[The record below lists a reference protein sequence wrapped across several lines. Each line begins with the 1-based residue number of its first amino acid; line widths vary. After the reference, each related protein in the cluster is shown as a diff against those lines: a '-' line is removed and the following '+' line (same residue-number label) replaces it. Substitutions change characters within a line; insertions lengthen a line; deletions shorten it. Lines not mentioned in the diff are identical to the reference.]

1 MPDSRPI
8 ANDFLDKITGIVE
21 ENISNEQF
29 GVSELAEAT
38 NMSRSNLLRKV
49 KKLTELSVS
58 QFIREV
64 RLRKAME
71 ILREGN
77 LTVSEISW
85 QVGFSSTSYFIKCF
99 REHYGYP
106 PGEIREMGDPEIKTE
121 ISDEETQSHQL
132 AAIMFAD
139 IEGYTAMM
147 QQDEEKALQIRK
159 KHREVFNSV
168 TAKFNG
174 KILQYY
180 GDGTLSTFHS
190 AIDAVKCGIE
200 IQLAFLEEP
209 QVPVRIGIHSGDII
223 FSKDGVIGDGVNVAS
238 RIEALAESRSVFISE
253 KIYDEIKNQPG
264 IKTLSLGEFHLKNV
278 AKPIEVFVVSNPG
291 LAVPRREDVLKKVEA
306 DKKVEGGRGLMK
318 VAGTY
323 LAIVLLAIVL
333 FVTLRPLLYKQKSPE
348 KSIAVLPFKNDS
360 NDSTNVYFVNGL
372 MESVLTNLQK
382 IKDLRVISRTS
393 VEKYRNSSKTIPE
406 IAKELNVR
414 YFIEGSGQK
423 IGDQVLLHI
432 QLIEGADDKHLWAEQ
447 YNRETSDIFNLQAEI
462 AKSITDEIQVIL
474 TPEEQERIAKPPT
487 DNLVAY
493 DYYLKGLEPFNAG
506 TREGLEEAIPFF
518 EKALEQDPEFAQAY
532 ANLAIAY
539 YFLDIFQAQKKYS
552 GLVNNYA
559 DKALF
564 YDDKLSTA
572 MLAKAF
578 FYMGSGENK
587 LAEPYLQ
594 KALEYSPN
602 SAFVINTLSDFYD
615 SRIPNTKKYLEYA
628 LKGAQIDIA
637 PKDSATASYLYLHLS
652 NALIQSG
659 FVDAAEKYID
669 RSIAYDPTNLFSAY
683 VKPYILYAKNKDL
696 EALKDGLIAVHK
708 RDTTR
713 FDIIQ
718 EIAKVYYYMRDYPDA
733 FQYYKKY
740 LAIKTALNLDVY
752 RFENA
757 KIGFVLDKVG
767 QKEKAGALFE
777 DYFDYAKNDQSL
789 YKDLSLA
796 MYYAHFNQIEK
807 ALEHLQEFS
816 QQDNFHYWTI
826 LFLNQDPLMDNIK
839 DLPEY
844 KRIFKEIEK
853 RFWKNHREV
862 KASLEAKNLL

>member
-8 ANDFLDKITGIVE
+8 ANDFLDKITGIIE

-49 KKLTELSVS
+49 KKLTGLSVS

-64 RLRKAME
+64 RLKKAME
-71 ILREGN
+71 ILREGS

-106 PGEIREMGDPEIKTE
+106 PGEVSKQDFKE
-121 ISDEETQSHQL
+121 EETEVVERPEKRKTRIFL
-132 AAIMFAD
+132 VAAIVV
-139 IEGYTAMM
+139 
-147 QQDEEKALQIRK
+147 L
-159 KHREVFNSV
+159 
-168 TAKFNG
+168 
-174 KILQYY
+174 
-180 GDGTLSTFHS
+180 
-190 AIDAVKCGIE
+190 
-200 IQLAFLEEP
+200 
-209 QVPVRIGIHSGDII
+209 IGLVLVVLNP
-223 FSKDGVIGDGVNVAS
+223 FSK
-238 RIEALAESRSVFISE
+238 EAAP
-253 KIYDEIKNQPG
+253 D
-264 IKTLSLGEFHLKNV
+264 
-278 AKPIEVFVVSNPG
+278 
-291 LAVPRREDVLKKVEA
+291 
-306 DKKVEGGRGLMK
+306 
-318 VAGTY
+318 
-323 LAIVLLAIVL
+323 
-333 FVTLRPLLYKQKSPE
+333 

-360 NDSTNVYFVNGL
+360 NDSTNVYFINGL

-382 IKDLRVISRTS
+382 VKDLRVISRTS

-423 IGDQVLLHI
+423 IGDKVLLHI

-462 AKSITDEIQVIL
+462 ARSITDEIQVIL

-518 EKALEQDPEFAQAY
+518 EKAIEQDPEFAQAY

-539 YFLDIFQAQKKYS
+539 YFLDLYQVEKKYS
-552 GLVNNYA
+552 SQINNYA

-564 YDDKLSTA
+564 YDDKLSSA
-572 MLAKAF
+572 LLAKAF
-578 FYMGSGENK
+578 FYMSSNENR

-615 SRIPNTKKYLEYA
+615 GRIPNTKKYLEYA

-637 PKDSATASYLYLHLS
+637 PKDSATASYLYLHLG

-659 FVDAAEKYID
+659 FADAAEKYID
-669 RSIAYDPTNLFSAY
+669 RSIEYDPTNLFSAY

-696 EALKDGLIAVHK
+696 EALRDGLIAVHK

-718 EIAKVYYYMRDYPDA
+718 EIAKVYYYMRDYPTA
-733 FQYYKKY
+733 YKYFKKF
-740 LAIKTALNLDVY
+740 LAIKKALNMDVY

-757 KIGFVLDKVG
+757 KIGLVFDKMG
-767 QKEKAGALFE
+767 QKKEAEAFFK
-777 DYFDYAKNDQSL
+777 DYFDYAQHDQSL
-789 YKDLSLA
+789 YKNLSLA
-796 MYYAHFNQIEK
+796 VYYSYINQPEK

-844 KRIFKEIEK
+844 KRIFKEIER
-853 RFWKNHREV
+853 RFWKNHREM